1 MSRKTTQA
9 IKTRQN
15 KLTRLLKELPD
26 LGQSIWLIVI
36 GLIMGTVF
44 TVLMDY
50 TQGPVTME
58 EARPVSAVM
67 EDVRGSY
74 GRRNRR
80 NSLREILIRFEDH
93 AQLGIDHPVAN
104 KAMLDKLL
112 SVAPGTTFDMLVHPN
127 SSTILALT
135 IDGEEIVIFDDAVAK
150 LSGENKAFF
159 WMGVCLYAI
168 AAFAACVVI
177 LRVKLRRYD

>member
-1 MSRKTTQA
+1 MARRTTQS

-15 KLTRLLKELPD
+15 KLTRRLKKLPS
-26 LGQSIWLIVI
+26 LGQAILLLVA
-36 GLIMGTVF
+36 GLLMGTVF

-74 GRRNRR
+74 GRRSRR
-80 NSLREILIRFEDH
+80 NSLREILIRFEDND
-93 AQLGIDHPVAN
+93 QLGIDHPVAN

-135 IDGEEIVIFDDAVAK
+135 IGGEEIVGFDDAVAK
-150 LSGENKAFF
+150 LSGENKVFF
-159 WMGVCLYAI
+159 WMGICLYAA
-168 AAFAACVVI
+168 AAFGAYVVI
-177 LRVKLRRYD
+177 LRLKHRRY

>member
-15 KLTRLLKELPD
+15 KLTRLLKKLPS
-26 LGQSIWLIVI
+26 LGQAIILLII
-36 GLIMGTVF
+36 GLLLGTAF

-50 TQGPVTME
+50 TQGPVTRD

-67 EDVRGSY
+67 EDVR

-80 NSLREILIRFEDH
+80 NSLREILIRFEDYE
-93 AQLGIDHPVAN
+93 QLGIDHPVAN

-127 SSTILALT
+127 SATILALS
-135 IDGEEIVIFDDAVAK
+135 IDGEEIINFDTAMAK
-150 LSGENKAFF
+150 LSNENLVFF
-159 WMGVCLYAI
+159 WMGICLYVA
-168 AAFAACVVI
+168 AAFGAYVVI
-177 LRVKLRRYD
+177 LRLKLRRY

>member
-1 MSRKTTQA
+1 MPSKTTQA

-15 KLTRLLKELPD
+15 KLTRRLKKLPS
-26 LGQSIWLIVI
+26 LGQAIFLLVA
-36 GLIMGTVF
+36 GLLMGTVF
-44 TVLMDY
+44 TVLMHH

-80 NSLREILIRFEDH
+80 NALREILIRFEDH
-93 AQLGIDHPVAN
+93 AQLGIDYPVAN
-104 KAMLDKLL
+104 QAMLDQLL

-127 SSTILALT
+127 SSTILALS
-135 IDGEEIVIFDDAVAK
+135 IDGEEIINFDNAMAK
-150 LSGENKAFF
+150 LRGETTAFF
-159 WMGVCLYAI
+159 WMGVGLYI
-168 AAFAACVVI
+168 LAAFGAYVVI
-177 LRVKLRRYD
+177 LRVKLRRY